1 MEVDIMRS
9 LILFIILSLPT
20 YSASAQVNSQIIDEQ
35 LSIYG
40 EAYPEID
47 FVLLYKMEDFNQL
60 KPLTSSLGEDVRN
73 VDYEHPDD
81 LRLTLVEAQEYR
93 IALQLM
99 NNNSSAT
106 LFKTPNSRL
115 TEKPYTC
122 LITLNTL
129 LLDESAL
136 AASRFMY
143 DIDDEALTSI
153 AESNLINNHDFLVY
167 SIDHEVFHC
176 IDAYTN
182 GFMYPKTRDPVKS
195 LLERCRAEQRAE
207 IFAAMAHLSRQPT
220 GKKFLLNLAN
230 ARTLSLLNADVE
242 HYTSD
247 ALIMM
252 VESSKPNN
260 TLGIQELVRKSMRIA
275 EDHEPSFTEHK
286 EFIVTLW
293 AVLEGFEIDA
303 DFIFTEYPELALEV
317 PSPDK
322 VESLRS
328 KIIYAQTVIN
338 PN

>member
-1 MEVDIMRS
+1 MRS
-9 LILFIILSLPT
+9 LMLFLLLILST
-20 YSASAQVNSQIIDEQ
+20 CIASAQPNSQLIGEQ
-35 LSIYG
+35 LTIYR
-40 EAYPEID
+40 EAYPEIEFKLLHSRTD
-47 FVLLYKMEDFNQL
+47 FDQL
-60 KPLTSSLGEDVRN
+60 IPLTDSLGEGLSN
-73 VDYEHPDD
+73 VDYEHPGN
-81 LRLTLVEAQEYR
+81 LRITLVEAQEYR
-93 IALQLM
+93 IALHL
-99 NNNSSAT
+99 NNGNGTAT
-106 LFKTPNSRL
+106 LFKTPNARI
-115 TEKPYTC
+115 TKKPYTC
-122 LITLNTL
+122 LLTLNL
-129 LLDESAL
+129 SLLDESTL

-143 DIDDEALTSI
+143 DLDDEALTSI
-153 AESNLINNHDFLVY
+153 AESNLINNHDFLMY

-195 LLERCRAEQRAE
+195 LLDRCRAERRAE

-247 ALIMM
+247 VLIMM
-252 VESSKPNN
+252 VESSKSNN

-275 EDHEPSFTEHK
+275 EDHELSFTEHK

-317 PSPDK
+317 SSPDK

-328 KIIYAQTVIN
+328 KITNAQAVIN
-338 PN
+338 QN

>member
-1 MEVDIMRS
+1 M
-9 LILFIILSLPT
+9 LSLYVP
-20 YSASAQVNSQIIDEQ
+20 SSIAQTATKLIYDQIS
-35 LSIYG
+35 LYRK
-40 EAYPEID
+40 AYPEMEFKLLHSMTD
-47 FVLLYKMEDFNQL
+47 FDQL
-60 KPLTSSLGEDVRN
+60 IPLTDSLGKGLSN
-73 VDYEHPDD
+73 VDYEHPAN
-81 LRLTLVEAQEYR
+81 LRITLVEAQEHR
-93 IALQLM
+93 IALHL
-99 NNNSSAT
+99 NNGNGTAT
-106 LFKTPNSRL
+106 LFKTPKARI
-115 TEKPYTC
+115 TKKPYTC
-122 LITLNTL
+122 LITLNIP

-143 DIDDEALTSI
+143 DINDEALTSI
-153 AESNLINNHDFLVY
+153 AEPNLIKNHDFLVF

-195 LLERCRAEQRAE
+195 LLDRCNTERRAE
-207 IFAAMAHLSRQPT
+207 IFAAMAHLSRQPN
-220 GKKFLLNLAN
+220 GKKFLLKLAI

-247 ALIMM
+247 VLIMM
-252 VESSKPNN
+252 AESSKPNN
-260 TLGIQELVRKSMRIA
+260 TLDIKELARKSMRLA
-275 EDHEPSFTEHK
+275 EDHELSFTSHK

-328 KIIYAQTVIN
+328 KIINAQTVIN
-338 PN
+338 PSHIVQLLNVR